1 VVIVVYTF
9 LEDNASF
16 FFTNMNNNK
25 ENNNINIIPKVI
37 YAYVDIDKSI
47 IYEKNINKNG
57 VYRWIY
63 KINGKSCVGSY
74 KKK

>member
-1 VVIVVYTF
+1 MVIVVYTF

-47 IYEKNINKNG
+47 IYEKNINING
-57 VYRWIY
+57 VYR
-63 KINGKSCVGSY
+63 
-74 KKK
+74 